1 MQVVVAL
8 GADRDQ
14 ILPGIVAHPTARLD
28 VVHLKLGDAPANLA
42 APPIALQQLAAQ
54 LSWNS
59 TSCQF

>member
-28 VVHLKLGDAPANLA
+28 VVNLQLGQRPAALA
-42 APPIALQQLAAQ
+42 APAIALQHLAAQ